1 MMRRSRRLVGAA
13 VTSRNQKNTKSILG
27 KVWSDTDRMS
37 QAETQRVKQQVNI
50 SSCQGEE
57 VIKNNA
63 DYNEDK

>member
-1 MMRRSRRLVGAA
+1 MRPSRRLVGAV
-13 VTSRNQKNTKSILG
+13 VTSQNQKNTKNILG
-27 KVWSDTDRMS
+27 KVWSDTDRRF
-37 QAETQRVKQQVNI
+37 QAKTHRVKQQVNI